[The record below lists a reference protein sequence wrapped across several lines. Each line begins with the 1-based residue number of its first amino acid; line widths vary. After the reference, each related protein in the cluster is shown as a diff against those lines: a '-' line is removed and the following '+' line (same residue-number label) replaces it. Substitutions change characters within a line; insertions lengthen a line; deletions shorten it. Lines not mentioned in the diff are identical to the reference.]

1 MTLPWTEV
9 ALPMALALLVVFV
22 PLLLACWLTRDPDRR
37 ALRSPPRHRLAA
49 LAAVAARR
57 GQGWPAREDEH
68 GDEHVDGHGD
78 ECGDGPAMARQWR
91 FPLTAARSFH
101 AIRRPP
107 E

>member
-1 MTLPWTEV
+1 MTLHWTEP
-9 ALPMALALLVVFV
+9 ALPMMLALVVVCV

-57 GQGWPAREDEH
+57 RQGWPAREAEH
-68 GDEHVDGHGD
+68 GDGHGD
-78 ECGDGPAMARQWR
+78 ECGDGTAMARQWR